1 MSHLAGLRAKE
12 IADLSIKDVL
22 AEDGTIKDQIYLRP
36 AQTKG
41 SRGRTVLLPEKLRA
55 ELQDYIFARFRLQVK
70 DLHVIHY
77 TDTSRALFYSQ
88 KSAVRGFSPNTLAQ
102 WFGTLYSSVGIDGAS
117 SHSGRRFFATH
128 LADNAV
134 NPKVI
139 QSTMGSCFR
148 VNIQT
153 DKPDNILKNINLPIF
168 GTMLSG
174 SSIYENKLPKA
185 GYLVIGNESKGIR
198 EPLKSQITN
207 PVSIPSFGG
216 AESLNAAVATGI
228 VLSHWKSNLF

>member
-1 MSHLAGLRAKE
+1 MSQARILTDREFRKVLLYIAAHKHASRNKCLLYMSHLAGLRAKE

-22 AEDGTIKDQIYLRP
+22 AEDGAIKDQIYLRP

-55 ELQDYIFARFRLQVK
+55 ELQDYICTRFRLQK
-70 DLHVIHY
+70 RDLHVIHY

-102 WFGTLYSSVGIDGAS
+102 WFGALYSSVGIDGAS
-117 SHSGRRFFATH
+117 SHSGRRYFATH

-139 QSTMGSCFR
+139 QSLLGHR
-148 VNIQT
+148 QIQT
-153 DKPDNILKNINLPIF
+153 TLLYC
-168 GTMLSG
+168 SV
-174 SSIYENKLPKA
+174 SPKA
-185 GYLVIGNESKGIR
+185 MR
-198 EPLKSQITN
+198 
-207 PVSIPSFGG
+207 
-216 AESLNAAVATGI
+216 AAVEL
-228 VLSHWKSNLF
+228 LS

>member
-12 IADLSIKDVL
+12 ISDLSIKDVL
-22 AEDGTIKDQIYLRP
+22 AEDGAIKDQIYLRP

-55 ELQDYIFARFRLQVK
+55 ELQDYICSRFRLQVK

-102 WFGTLYSSVGIDGAS
+102 WFGTLYSSVGISGAS

-139 QSTMGSCFR
+139 QSLLGHR
-148 VNIQT
+148 QIQT
-153 DKPDNILKNINLPIF
+153 TLLYC
-168 GTMLSG
+168 SV
-174 SSIYENKLPKA
+174 SPKA
-185 GYLVIGNESKGIR
+185 MR
-198 EPLKSQITN
+198 
-207 PVSIPSFGG
+207 
-216 AESLNAAVATGI
+216 AAVEL
-228 VLSHWKSNLF
+228 LS

>member
-1 MSHLAGLRAKE
+1 MSQARILTDREFRKVLLFIAAHKHSSRNKCLLYMSHLAGLRAKE

-55 ELQDYIFARFRLQVK
+55 ELQDYICSRFRLQVK

-88 KSAVRGFSPNTLAQ
+88 KSAVRGLSPNTLAQ

-139 QSTMGSCFR
+139 QSLLGHR
-148 VNIQT
+148 QIQT
-153 DKPDNILKNINLPIF
+153 TLLYC
-168 GTMLSG
+168 SV
-174 SSIYENKLPKA
+174 SPKA
-185 GYLVIGNESKGIR
+185 MR
-198 EPLKSQITN
+198 
-207 PVSIPSFGG
+207 
-216 AESLNAAVATGI
+216 AAVEL
-228 VLSHWKSNLF
+228 LS

>member
-1 MSHLAGLRAKE
+1 MSQARILTDREFRKVLLYIAAHKHASRNKCLLYMSHLAGLRAKE
-12 IADLSIKDVL
+12 IADLSLKDVL
-22 AEDGTIKDQIYLRP
+22 AEDGSIKDQIYLRP

-55 ELQDYIFARFRLQVK
+55 ELQDYICARFRLQVK

-117 SHSGRRFFATH
+117 SHSGRRYFATH

-139 QSTMGSCFR
+139 QSLLGHR
-148 VNIQT
+148 QIQT
-153 DKPDNILKNINLPIF
+153 TLLYC
-168 GTMLSG
+168 SV
-174 SSIYENKLPKA
+174 SPKA
-185 GYLVIGNESKGIR
+185 MR
-198 EPLKSQITN
+198 
-207 PVSIPSFGG
+207 
-216 AESLNAAVATGI
+216 AAVEL
-228 VLSHWKSNLF
+228 LS

>member
-1 MSHLAGLRAKE
+1 MSQARILTDREFRKVLLYIAAHKHSSRNKCLLYMSHLAGLRAKE

-55 ELQDYIFARFRLQVK
+55 ELQDYICGRFRLQVK

-102 WFGTLYSSVGIDGAS
+102 WFGSLYSSVGIDGAS
-117 SHSGRRFFATH
+117 SHSGRRYFATH

-139 QSTMGSCFR
+139 QSLLGHR
-148 VNIQT
+148 QIQT
-153 DKPDNILKNINLPIF
+153 TLLYC
-168 GTMLSG
+168 SV
-174 SSIYENKLPKA
+174 SPKA
-185 GYLVIGNESKGIR
+185 MR
-198 EPLKSQITN
+198 
-207 PVSIPSFGG
+207 
-216 AESLNAAVATGI
+216 AAVE
-228 VLSHWKSNLF
+228 LLN

>member
-12 IADLSIKDVL
+12 IADLSIKDCL
-22 AEDGTIKDQIYLRP
+22 NTDGTIKDQIYLRP

-55 ELQDYIFARFRLQVK
+55 ELQDYICARFRLQVK

-117 SHSGRRFFATH
+117 SHSGRRWGATQ
-128 LADNAV
+128 LCEQSV
-134 NPKVI
+134 NPKII
-139 QSTMGSCFR
+139 QKILGHR
-148 VNIQT
+148 QLQT
-153 DKPDNILKNINLPIF
+153 
-168 GTMLSG
+168 TMLY
-174 SSIYENKLPKA
+174 YE
-185 GYLVIGNESKGIR
+185 
-198 EPLKSQITN
+198 
-207 PVSIPSFGG
+207 VSPTSMR
-216 AESLNAAVATGI
+216 NAVEL
-228 VLSHWKSNLF
+228 LS

>member
-22 AEDGTIKDQIYLRP
+22 AEDGAIKDQIYLRP

-55 ELQDYIFARFRLQVK
+55 ELQDYICARFRLQVK

-102 WFGTLYSSVGIDGAS
+102 WFGTLYSSVGISGAS

-139 QSTMGSCFR
+139 QSLLGHR
-148 VNIQT
+148 QIQT
-153 DKPDNILKNINLPIF
+153 TLLYC
-168 GTMLSG
+168 SV
-174 SSIYENKLPKA
+174 SPKA
-185 GYLVIGNESKGIR
+185 MR
-198 EPLKSQITN
+198 
-207 PVSIPSFGG
+207 
-216 AESLNAAVATGI
+216 AAVEL
-228 VLSHWKSNLF
+228 LS

>member
-12 IADLSIKDVL
+12 IADLSLKDVL
-22 AEDGTIKDQIYLRP
+22 AEDGSIKDQIYLRP

-55 ELQDYIFARFRLQVK
+55 ELQDYICARFRLQVK

-117 SHSGRRFFATH
+117 SHSGRRYFATH

-139 QSTMGSCFR
+139 QSLLGHR
-148 VNIQT
+148 QIQT
-153 DKPDNILKNINLPIF
+153 TLLYC
-168 GTMLSG
+168 SV
-174 SSIYENKLPKA
+174 SPKA
-185 GYLVIGNESKGIR
+185 MR
-198 EPLKSQITN
+198 
-207 PVSIPSFGG
+207 
-216 AESLNAAVATGI
+216 AAVEL
-228 VLSHWKSNLF
+228 LS